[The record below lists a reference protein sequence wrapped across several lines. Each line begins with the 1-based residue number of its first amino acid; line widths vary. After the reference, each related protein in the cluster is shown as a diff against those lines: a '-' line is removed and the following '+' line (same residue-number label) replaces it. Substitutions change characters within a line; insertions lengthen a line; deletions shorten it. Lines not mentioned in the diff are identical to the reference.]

1 VSFPTVDALERE
13 FRRLEREMT
22 SAATVDIP
30 EDRVGFARLAGIEL
44 EAWQKAVLRS
54 DHKAKILLCGR
65 RTGKSTLAA
74 VTALYRA
81 LTTPG
86 FNTIFVAPSLDQAQI
101 PYLMA
106 ISMYRYMGRPV
117 PAISERRTGLELSSG
132 SELRAMAAVDRSK
145 RGFSADL
152 LVVDEASRIEDAAY
166 YGALLPSITR
176 STGHVMLMST
186 LYLNEGFFADTW
198 HATDDEWE
206 RTFLTSEDCEYFQK
220 HPERLEMVKSKVP
233 EWYYRQEYL
242 CEFLEDEFSIFR
254 AEDVDRAARAGEDL
268 QAIEFED
275 DTWH

>member
-1 VSFPTVDALERE
+1 MSLASLRKEWSRAVADRARPVTVDVPGCPVE
-13 FRRLEREMT
+13 
-22 SAATVDIP
+22 
-30 EDRVGFARLAGIEL
+30 FARLAGIEL

-106 ISMYRYMGRPV
+106 ISMYRALGRPV
-117 PAISERRTGLELSSG
+117 PAISERRTGLELSNG

-152 LVVDEASRIEDAAY
+152 LCVDEASRIEDAAY

-186 LYLNEGFFADTW
+186 PYLNEGFFAETW
-198 HATDDEWE
+198 YAQDDEWE

-233 EWYYRQEYL
+233 EWFYRQEYL
-242 CEFLEDEFSIFR
+242 CEFLADEFSIFNPD
-254 AEDVDRAARAGEDL
+254 DVARAARAGEDL
-268 QAIEFED
+268 ETIQFEE
-275 DTWH
+275 DTW

>member
-22 SAATVDIP
+22 SAATVDTP
-30 EDRVGFARLAGIEL
+30 EDPVEFARLAGIEL

-74 VTALYRA
+74 VTALHRA

-106 ISMYRYMGRPV
+106 ISMYRALGRPV
-117 PAISERRTGLELSSG
+117 PAISERRTGLELSNG

-152 LVVDEASRIEDAAY
+152 LCVDEASRIEDAAY

-186 LYLNEGFFADTW
+186 PYLNEGFFAETW
-198 HATDDEWE
+198 HAQDDEWE
-206 RTFLTSEDCEYFQK
+206 RTFLTSEECEYFQA

-233 EWYYRQEYL
+233 EWFYRQEYL
-242 CEFLEDEFSIFR
+242 CEFLADEFSIFNPD
-254 AEDVDRAARAGEDL
+254 DVARAARAGEDL
-268 QAIEFED
+268 ETITFEE
-275 DTWH
+275 DTW

>member
-1 VSFPTVDALERE
+1 MSLASLRKEWSRAVATQ
-13 FRRLEREMT
+13 RL
-22 SAATVDIP
+22 SSQNDILP
-30 EDRVGFARLAGIEL
+30 EDAVGFARFAGIEL

-106 ISMYRYMGRPV
+106 ISMYRALGRPV
-117 PAISERRTGLELSSG
+117 PAISERRTGLELSNG

-152 LVVDEASRIEDAAY
+152 LCVDEASRIEDAAY

-186 LYLNEGFFADTW
+186 PYLNEGFFAETW
-198 HATDDEWE
+198 YAQDDEWE

-233 EWYYRQEYL
+233 EWFYRQEYL
-242 CEFLEDEFSIFR
+242 CEFLADEFSIFNPD
-254 AEDVDRAARAGEDL
+254 DVARAARAGEDL
-268 QAIEFED
+268 ETITFEE
-275 DTWH
+275 DTW

>member
-1 VSFPTVDALERE
+1 MSLALVREIRRVRDTVSSRPT
-13 FRRLEREMT
+13 T
-22 SAATVDIP
+22 SVPDDP
-30 EDRVGFARLAGIEL
+30 VEFARLAGIEP

-81 LTTPG
+81 LTIPG

-106 ISMYRYMGRPV
+106 ISMYRALDRPV
-117 PAISERRTGLELSSG
+117 PAISERRTGLELSNG

-152 LVVDEASRIEDAAY
+152 LCVDEASRIEDAAY

-176 STGHVMLMST
+176 STGYVMLMST
-186 LYLNEGFFADTW
+186 PYLNEGFFAETW
-198 HATDDEWE
+198 HAQDDEWE
-206 RTFLTSEDCEYFQK
+206 RTFLTSEECEYFQN
-220 HPERLEMVKSKVP
+220 HPEKLQMVKSKVP
-233 EWYYRQEYL
+233 EWHYRQEYL
-242 CEFLEDEFSIFR
+242 CEFLADEFSIFNPD
-254 AEDVDRAARAGEDL
+254 DVARAARAGEDL
-268 QAIEFED
+268 ETIQFEE
-275 DTWH
+275 DTW

>member
-1 VSFPTVDALERE
+1 
-13 FRRLEREMT
+13 MT
-22 SAATVDIP
+22 PAATVDIP
-30 EDRVGFARLAGIEL
+30 EDPVGFARLAGIEL
-44 EAWQKAVLRS
+44 EAWQRDVLTS

-65 RTGKSTLAA
+65 RTGKTTLAA
-74 VTALYRA
+74 VTALYHA

-106 ISMYRYMGRPV
+106 ISMYRALGRPV
-117 PAISERRTGLELSSG
+117 PAISERRTGLELSNG

-152 LVVDEASRIEDAAY
+152 LCVDEASRIEDAAY

-186 LYLNEGFFADTW
+186 PYLNEGFFAETW
-198 HATDDEWE
+198 HAQDDEWE
-206 RTFLTSEDCEYFQK
+206 RTFLTSEECEYFQA

-242 CEFLEDEFSIFR
+242 CEFLADEFSIFNPD
-254 AEDVDRAARAGEDL
+254 DVARAARAGEDL
-268 QAIEFED
+268 ETITFEE
-275 DTWH
+275 DTW